1 MSAQSGSRS
10 AGAGKLPRLIFAAA
24 AVALIATV
32 TTAAIVLIS
41 DSDSAVDTIGSP
53 DVMPNGSAGGA
64 GGGGGEPPPPLVT
77 ALRALPSYPDAVLV
91 DTAHQNGVSQGSD
104 LGIGYRV
111 PAPITEVIGFYQTA
125 LQRLGWAPDGEPVDT
140 SGSKYPAEVHIV
152 SQTFHKGNLALTV
165 SAGTSNKDPAVTST
179 GLNLHLETR

>member
-24 AVALIATV
+24 AVALIAIV

-41 DSDSAVDTIGSP
+41 DSDSAVDTIDSQ

-64 GGGGGEPPPPLVT
+64 GGGGEPPPPLVT
-77 ALRALPSYPDAVLV
+77 ALRGLPSYPDAVLV
-91 DTAHQNGVSQGSD
+91 DTVHRNGVSKGSD
-104 LGIGYRV
+104 LRIGYRV
-111 PAPITEVIGFYQTA
+111 RAPISEVIGFYQTA

-140 SGSKYPAEVHIV
+140 SASKYPAEFHGL

-165 SAGTSNKDPAVTST
+165 SASTSNKDPADTST
-179 GLNLHLETR
+179 GLNLRLETR